1 MQDWADIVD
10 GWKGMM
16 DFLQSN
22 NGSIQAVAAVLN
34 LFLIG
39 ALTCYSHRLQKKN
52 YSIELYSRLQQ
63 EIKDCIGEINE
74 CIKYFT
80 IQEHKTSLYLHE
92 LHNKKDDNPYHID
105 LAEHIL
111 RDLDR
116 ILISLKTLRFLTSEL
131 NSPLELKDFKD
142 NLQISNLSK
151 LNSFKHFLLA
161 NHTVIRYED
170 HVNGAE
176 SHWVDEDYSANK
188 AFRETIEIIETLER
202 ILRSK

>member
-1 MQDWADIVD
+1 
-10 GWKGMM
+10 MM
-16 DFLQSN
+16 DFLQSY
-22 NGSIQAVAAVLN
+22 NGSIQALTAVLN
-34 LFLIG
+34 LIFVG
-39 ALTCYSHRLQKKN
+39 ALAFYSHKLQKKN

-80 IQEHKTSLYLHE
+80 IQEHKTSLYLYE
-92 LHNKKDDNPYHID
+92 LHNKKDDDPYHID

-111 RDLDR
+111 RDLNK
-116 ILISLKTLRFLTSEL
+116 ILISLKTFRFLTSEL

-161 NHTVIRYED
+161 NHPAIRYED

-176 SHWVDEDYSANK
+176 SHWVDEEYSANK
-188 AFRETIEIIETLER
+188 AFRETTEIIETLER

>member
-1 MQDWADIVD
+1 ME
-10 GWKGMM
+10 GMM
-16 DFLQSN
+16 DFLQSY
-22 NGSIQAVAAVLN
+22 NGSIQALAAVLN
-34 LFLIG
+34 LIFVG
-39 ALTCYSHRLQKKN
+39 ALAFYSHKLQKKN

-80 IQEHKTSLYLHE
+80 IQEHKTSLYLYE
-92 LHNKKDDNPYHID
+92 LHNKKDDDPYHID

-111 RDLDR
+111 RDLNK

-161 NHTVIRYED
+161 NHPAIRYED

-176 SHWVDEDYSANK
+176 SHWVDEEYSANK
-188 AFRETIEIIETLER
+188 AFRETTEIIETLER

>member
-1 MQDWADIVD
+1 MMQDWVDIVE
-10 GWKGMM
+10 GMM
-16 DFLQSN
+16 DFLQKY
-22 NGSIQAVAAVLN
+22 NGSIQAVAAVLSF
-34 LFLIG
+34 FLIG
-39 ALTCYSHRLQKKN
+39 GLTCYSHRLQKKN

-151 LNSFKHFLLA
+151 LNSFKHFLLT
-161 NHTVIRYED
+161 NHPVIRYED

-188 AFRETIEIIETLER
+188 AFRETMEIIETLER
-202 ILRSK
+202 ILSSK